1 MDPVTAVGLALKVVT
16 LTLET
21 VGYIN
26 DVGKAPKT
34 RARLAREATNLLT
47 LLTDLRYRLE
57 DVETSSDPWFRGV
70 RSLFLPGGAL
80 QLYKEDMEDI
90 AKKLN
95 PRRGWTKFVI
105 FLDWPLIAKDID
117 AILAKIERLKTLI
130 TIALNQDGL
139 TLSLAIKEDIT
150 KLRAASEDLQS
161 SQTNIER
168 QRAIA
173 WLSPL
178 SESFANQQSDTL
190 SKRQPGTGN
199 WLLETMEYRSWLHG
213 GEGILWCYGLPGTG
227 KSVLVSIVIAHLE
240 KHIAQENETALAY
253 AYCSY
258 KEQSKQ
264 SPVALIGALLQQIV
278 HHRPEIV
285 SSEVMAYYEEAGDI
299 GRRPTLTQVS
309 QLLHSE
315 IQRLGTAYIVL
326 DALDECEES
335 TRDIVLQHLMKLRPK
350 IRLLITSRQMPQTG
364 PGLHPVCTL
373 EIRATDA
380 DIQECLEY
388 RLRERRLARHVL
400 GDHELEN
407 IIITTVLEKAKG
419 MLVYL
424 CINNREVLDLP

>member
-178 SESFANQQSDTL
+178 SERVIHLAS
-190 SKRQPGTGN
+190 GN
-199 WLLETMEYRSWLHG
+199 
-213 GEGILWCYGLPGTG
+213 
-227 KSVLVSIVIAHLE
+227 
-240 KHIAQENETALAY
+240 
-253 AYCSY
+253 
-258 KEQSKQ
+258 
-264 SPVALIGALLQQIV
+264 PVQAIG
-278 HHRPEIV
+278 
-285 SSEVMAYYEEAGDI
+285 
-299 GRRPTLTQVS
+299 
-309 QLLHSE
+309 
-315 IQRLGTAYIVL
+315 
-326 DALDECEES
+326 C
-335 TRDIVLQHLMKLRPK
+335 
-350 IRLLITSRQMPQTG
+350 
-364 PGLHPVCTL
+364 
-373 EIRATDA
+373 
-380 DIQECLEY
+380 
-388 RLRERRLARHVL
+388 
-400 GDHELEN
+400 
-407 IIITTVLEKAKG
+407 
-419 MLVYL
+419 
-424 CINNREVLDLP
+424 